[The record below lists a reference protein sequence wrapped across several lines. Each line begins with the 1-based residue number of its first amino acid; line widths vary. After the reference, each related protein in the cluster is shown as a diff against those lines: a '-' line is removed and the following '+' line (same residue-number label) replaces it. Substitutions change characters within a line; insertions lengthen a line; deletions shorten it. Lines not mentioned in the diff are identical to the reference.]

1 MKMGCKWATLPTHV
15 RKMVEEAVAAC
26 LHAMNEQEVSY
37 TVYSFGIMAAPW
49 ADLPADV
56 RERME
61 ETAVARFPRSVP
73 QGVAN
78 IVYGFSLMGL
88 KWRNHSAAYRAAA
101 YACIVK
107 VCAPTQRLRL
117 FFRSTLTHSTLVAE
131 LWERADAA
139 RGRPGGHGPVGS
151 LRLPDAAAAAGVDQA
166 AGRGQR
172 GVLAGR
178 GGRQLAGVPA
188 GRAARAEGRR
198 AAAGRRLV
206 HPGACV
212 QPSPA
217 LVPSHSPTFHA
228 CLIGMGRSCR
238 TPSTASASCS
248 PA

>member
-107 VCAPTQRLRL
+107 VCAPTQRLCL
-117 FFRSTLTHSTLVAE
+117 FFMLPSPIPHLVAE

-212 QPSPA
+212 QPSLA
-217 LVPSHSPTFHA
+217 LVPSHSPP
-228 CLIGMGRSCR
+228 LLSV
-238 TPSTASASCS
+238 
-248 PA
+248 